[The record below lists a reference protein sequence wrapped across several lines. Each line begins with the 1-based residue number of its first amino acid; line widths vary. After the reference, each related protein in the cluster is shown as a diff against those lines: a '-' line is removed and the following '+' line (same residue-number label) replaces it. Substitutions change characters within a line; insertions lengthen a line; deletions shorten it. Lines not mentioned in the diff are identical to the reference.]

1 MKTPEEY
8 FNEILEDSPYN
19 GGFSLTKEFI
29 IKTIKQVQI
38 DSYNQALQDATKSA
52 RAYATVEDTDCP
64 VYLSSYD
71 LHVSK
76 DSILDL
82 KHY

>member
-1 MKTPEEY
+1 MKMPEEY
-8 FNEILEDSPYN
+8 FNEILKDSPYS
-19 GGFSLTKEFI
+19 GGFSLTKDYI

-38 DSYNQALQDATKSA
+38 DSYNQALEDAAKSA
-52 RAYATVEDTDCP
+52 RAYATVEDTTMP
-64 VYLSSYD
+64 VYLSTYD

-82 KHY
+82 KL